1 MNFMKWIG
9 RILYIVFVFI
19 VTLLVIQF
27 AQINGLLNYY
37 ENEAV
42 IFLAEENYDRE
53 AYIERYMT
61 VNIVDTY
68 LKDPVYL
75 VESDDEK
82 FAFDFAIY
90 QLKVAD
96 KDDNE
101 FTYLAFYFNEYEFN
115 YEELL
120 NDYEAFE
127 ENNRLARIGLE
138 IKVAGNSQVIENYFT
153 IDYKNRLALIM
164 FEQVTNDALE
174 NVFDYTMNIEA
185 PEEGLV
191 YQTKEI
197 ERITLKLEDFT
208 LSKDQNTDP
217 AETVIANIVSDQ
229 NNDLSN
235 VDNLVLENGVLTS
248 TNFNG
253 SINSYLLDELYE
265 DEQLLGSTDYDV
277 LDEYQEKSIRKIL
290 GIYFIIVIVITFLL
304 FFLKPLKNH
313 INYKRMEKR
322 RRIKQDEAELNEV
335 DSKEVKIEESKP
347 EIDYKAMTVAE
358 LKELAKELGLSKYSN
373 LKKEDLINLIRQ
385 NQ

>member
-1 MNFMKWIG
+1 MKWIG

>member
-1 MNFMKWIG
+1 MKWIG

-138 IKVAGNSQVIENYFT
+138 IKVAGNSQIIENYFT